1 MSKEI
6 KKLPKEVFDELKQ
19 LQGAIQNIED
29 IVSDDSCADWEFE
42 FAIDRLTTD
51 KEKEMAK
58 KLGRIYMLAHSNNR
72 SHSCYE
78 VHKSWRKPSPQN
90 SDSKPTTC
98 NENCSDCPEEA
109 RKLNPLTPKVPDWK
123 KEFDEEG
130 YWLNRKKVKDFI
142 RKVEAEATQ
151 RGYERGY
158 KEGKEEG
165 IKTSN
170 SGRLMYERG
179 REEMK
184 EIVDRVLAD
193 MLTEFANTPVNK
205 RGNGWDWILKARKR
219 VALLKSI
226 KEND

>member
-42 FAIDRLTTD
+42 FAMDRLTTD

-98 NENCSDCPEEA
+98 NENCPDCPEEA
-109 RKLNPLTPKVPDWK
+109 RKLNPLTPKVPDWE
-123 KEFDEEG
+123 KEFDENFESEIKG
-130 YWLNRKKVKDFI
+130 LGEIWESHKIKSFI
-142 RKVEAEATQ
+142 RQLLIQEKAKNRQKFIDAL
-151 RGYERGY
+151 
-158 KEGKEEG
+158 
-165 IKTSN
+165 IWC
-170 SGRLMYERG
+170 SGSEDFQIG
-179 REEMK
+179 
-184 EIVDRVLAD
+184 
-193 MLTEFANTPVNK
+193 
-205 RGNGWDWILKARKR
+205 GKARRGWEKICLP
-219 VALLKSI
+219 LLKDE
-226 KEND
+226 K